1 MRFRTLTF
9 AAAAVVALSLLAAQ
23 AMAQSVNAK
32 PAKTATQAWTAPRT
46 VDGQPDLQGVWAN
59 NTATPLERPK
69 VLEGRAFLTEQEVAA
84 LKQKA
89 AELFADG
96 NSDAAFGDT
105 VFESVLANVKGIKS
119 GFKSTDGG
127 TGDYSSVWTVARDWD
142 NRTSLITD
150 PPDGRFPPLTARA
163 KKIQEEQ
170 GVARR
175 RPAEGPQDRS
185 LGERCITRGSPQVR
199 AGYQSYYQ
207 IVQTPAAVM
216 ILTEMFHDVRVI
228 NLDNRPHAPAAVQQW
243 LGHSLGHWEGNT
255 LVVDTTNY
263 RPLAFQSISSEKLH
277 ITERFT
283 RQDAETIRYEITVND
298 PDTWTKPW
306 SLMIPLQ
313 RSAQPVYEYA
323 CHEGNIGLAGIL
335 AGARADEAKASSK

>member
-1 MRFRTLTF
+1 MRLQPFGLFVCVTAF
-9 AAAAVVALSLLAAQ
+9 AALAQ
-23 AMAQSVNAK
+23 AQQYK
-32 PAKTATQAWTAPRT
+32 APLAS
-46 VDGQPDLQGVWAN
+46 DGHADLQGFWAN
-59 NTATPLERPK
+59 NNATPLERPK
-69 VLEGRAFLTEQEVAA
+69 ELAGHPVLTDAEVKAMR
-84 LKQKA
+84 QKA
-89 AELFADG
+89 EEMFVSG
-96 NSDAAFGDT
+96 KNDAAFGDQMFRT
-105 VFESVLANVKGIKS
+105 VWANVKGLKV
-119 GFKSTDGG
+119 GFTSTDGE
-127 TGDYSSVWTVARDWD
+127 TGDYSSEWNDHRVWD

-150 PPDGRFPPLTARA
+150 PADGLMPPLTARA
-163 KKIQEEQ
+163 NKIEEEQ
-170 GVARR
+170 RIARQ
-175 RPAEGPQDRS
+175 RPAQGPEDRS
-185 LGERCITRGSPQVR
+185 FSERCITRGSPQVR
-199 AGYQSYYQ
+199 AGYQSYDQ

-228 NLDNRPHAPAAVQQW
+228 NLDNRPHPVAAVQQW
-243 LGHSLGHWEGNT
+243 LGHSVGRWEGNT

-277 ITERFT
+277 ITERIT

-306 SLMIPLQ
+306 SVMIPLQ

>member
-1 MRFRTLTF
+1 MSLRPFGLFVCLTAIAAF
-9 AAAAVVALSLLAAQ
+9 AQTQPYKAPLA
-23 AMAQSVNAK
+23 S
-32 PAKTATQAWTAPRT
+32 
-46 VDGQPDLQGVWAN
+46 DGHPDLQGFWAN
-59 NTATPLERPK
+59 NNATPLQRPK
-69 VLEGRAFLTEQEVAA
+69 ELADHPVLTDAEVRAMR
-84 LKQKA
+84 QKA
-89 AELFADG
+89 DEMFTG
-96 NSDAAFGDT
+96 KVDAAFGDQLFLT
-105 VFESVLANVKGIKS
+105 TWANVKGVKV
-119 GFKSTDGG
+119 GFTSTDGE
-127 TGDYSSVWTVARDWD
+127 TGDYGSEWNDHRVWD

-185 LGERCITRGSPQVR
+185 LGERCITRGSPQFQ

-216 ILTEMFHDVRVI
+216 VLTEMFHDARVI
-228 NLDNRPHAPAAVQQW
+228 NLNSQPHVPLAVQGW
-243 LGHSLGHWEGNT
+243 LGDSRGHWEGNT

-263 RPLAFQSISSEKLH
+263 RPHAFQSISSEKLH